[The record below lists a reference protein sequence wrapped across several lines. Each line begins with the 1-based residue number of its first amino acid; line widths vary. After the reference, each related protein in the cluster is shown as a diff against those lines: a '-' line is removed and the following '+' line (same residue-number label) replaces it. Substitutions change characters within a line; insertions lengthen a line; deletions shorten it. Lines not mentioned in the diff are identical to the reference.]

1 MCARVD
7 RYFEVQRAHPDL
19 LIPGP
24 KSSLIESWRCG
35 CRICSVGCQVMGY
48 VGDIESNTNSNDEAA
63 TQNSDLPLFS
73 SGRGTGKETLAF
85 EAEFRGSGLV
95 FKRKDSFEEVFVV
108 DSTL

>member
-7 RYFEVQRAHPDL
+7 KHLEVQRAHPDL

-24 KSSLIESWRCG
+24 KSSLTESWKCG

-48 VGDIESNTNSNDEAA
+48 VGDKAA
-63 TQNSDLPLFS
+63 TKNSDLQLFS
-73 SGRGTGKETLAF
+73 SGRGTGKETLTF

-95 FKRKDSFEEVFVV
+95 FKRTNSFEEVFVV